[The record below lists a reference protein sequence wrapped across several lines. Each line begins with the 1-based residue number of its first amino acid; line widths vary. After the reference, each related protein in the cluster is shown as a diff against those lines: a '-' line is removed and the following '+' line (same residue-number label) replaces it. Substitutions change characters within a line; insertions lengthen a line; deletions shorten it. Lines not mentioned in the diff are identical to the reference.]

1 VEVEGLDPQLVTSGH
16 IRSLFH
22 QCGVEV
28 ISVEF
33 PKPRAVV
40 GTVAVIVEFQSVD
53 AALEAVSV
61 MNGGWVNGKQVL
73 ARSIA
78 QAATAAAVVVAANP
92 TAARTEFTHD
102 KVTVGIHDNA
112 MEVVEQ

>member
-28 ISVEF
+28 INVEF
-33 PKPRAVV
+33 PKPRVV
-40 GTVAVIVEFQSVD
+40 LGTVAAMVEFQSVD

-78 QAATAAAVVVAANP
+78 QAATATAVVAANP
-92 TAARTEFTHD
+92 TAARTEFTD
-102 KVTVGIHDNA
+102 DEVTVGIHVNA
-112 MEVVEQ
+112 KEEEQ